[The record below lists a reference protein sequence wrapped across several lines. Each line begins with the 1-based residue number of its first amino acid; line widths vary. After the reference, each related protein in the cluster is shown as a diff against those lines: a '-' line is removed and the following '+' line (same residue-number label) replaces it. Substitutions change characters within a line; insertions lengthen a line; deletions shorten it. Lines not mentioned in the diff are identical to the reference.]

1 MTVLAARCL
10 VEGEAEGAL
19 ALWSAPLSFW
29 GGFDAASGRVVDR
42 THPAFGDCVS
52 GRVLAMPSGR
62 GSSSAS
68 SVLAEAIRRG
78 TAPAAII
85 LASGDPILVVG
96 AIVARRLYGRACPI
110 VVCAAEDFAMLADGR
125 RARVV
130 AHGDSC
136 AIFTSDDQSRL
147 VSRVRSGGLEAPG
160 KR

>member
-1 MTVLAARCL
+1 MTVIAARCL

-29 GGFDAASGRVVDR
+29 GGFDAASGRVIDR
-42 THPAFGDCVS
+42 THPAFGADVG

-85 LASGDPILVVG
+85 LARVDPILVVG
-96 AIVARRLYGRACPI
+96 ALVAHRLYGKACPI
-110 VVCAAEDFAMLADGR
+110 VVCGAADFAGLADGV
-125 RARVV
+125 RARVI
-130 AHGDSC
+130 ARGDSC
-136 AIFTSDDQSRL
+136 AIMVSEDDARQIPDSII
-147 VSRVRSGGLEAPG
+147 LE
-160 KR
+160 RDR